1 MTEKQKH
8 GQSLCPGGKEAPLSR
23 NDCKVCKGGQPL
35 IVHIGKVNQILLSWW
50 VSKVHLPLSCAT
62 YTKSQHNSRQQRS
75 PKIYY
80 KTCKHYSVCLV
91 VDL

>member
-1 MTEKQKH
+1 MDSRSAQGVRKL
-8 GQSLCPGGKEAPLSR
+8 LCRGMIVRSAKCKE
-23 NDCKVCKGGQPL
+23 GQPL

-50 VSKVHLPLSCAT
+50 VSKVRLPLSCAA